1 MSGTDLDDSNVGG
14 AGLPKTTVGDREAM
28 RERHIRFS
36 SMVSESFTVGKV
48 LTKALVQSALDF
60 WASRGLVAKV
70 SPSYE
75 AFEVSTEP
83 RSVSFVVEGGTI
95 WTTSFDS
102 YKKTVNVTLTGSG
115 GQTEVFV
122 NMVLPGGLMSLR
134 DREKAAI
141 LIQGFYDA
149 LDGDLK

>member
-1 MSGTDLDDSNVGG
+1 MDGNDIVG
-14 AGLPKTTVGDREAM
+14 ANLPKTAVSSREGS

-36 SMVSESFTVGKV
+36 SMVSESFTISRI

-60 WASRGLVAKV
+60 WAGRGLIAKIT
-70 SPSYE
+70 PSYE
-75 AFEVSTEP
+75 AFELSVEP
-83 RSVSFVVEGGTI
+83 RSINFAVEGGTI
-95 WTTSFDS
+95 WTTNFES

-134 DREKAAI
+134 DREKAAV
-141 LIQGFYDA
+141 LIQEFYDA
-149 LDGDLK
+149 MAGDAK